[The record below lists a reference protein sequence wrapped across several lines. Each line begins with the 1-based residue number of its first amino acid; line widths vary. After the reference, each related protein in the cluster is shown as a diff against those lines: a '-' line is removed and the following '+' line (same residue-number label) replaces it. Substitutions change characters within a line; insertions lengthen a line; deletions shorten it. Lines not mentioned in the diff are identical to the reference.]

1 MALPALEKK
10 SINWWRSSGKGKW
23 CVAVFIR
30 APALRPRAA
39 VSELC
44 TAVALARK
52 AQSVV
57 CKSFISYGWERW
69 HRSIAF
75 YTSAAFLKKTCKKGE
90 EEQQQFCAVCSWWC
104 ISVKYLFSASSEHSA
119 FYNGCRWTELC
130 FLSKYT
136 QSHLFMRICF
146 KENSYW
152 RKGSIWYSRRS
163 RKRDQENLCRVPL

>member
-1 MALPALEKK
+1 MEKQWK
-10 SINWWRSSGKGKW
+10 GKVMCCCFHQSPCTEARSSSVWTLHCSGLGQKSSVCGLQILH
-23 CVAVFIR
+23 F
-30 APALRPRAA
+30 LR
-39 VSELC
+39 LG
-44 TAVALARK
+44 ALAQK
-52 AQSVV
+52 HCLLHFS
-57 CKSFISYGWERW
+57 CLSK
-69 HRSIAF
+69 
-75 YTSAAFLKKTCKKGE
+75 KKTCKKGE
-90 EEQQQFCAVCSWWC
+90 QEQQQFCAVCSWWC